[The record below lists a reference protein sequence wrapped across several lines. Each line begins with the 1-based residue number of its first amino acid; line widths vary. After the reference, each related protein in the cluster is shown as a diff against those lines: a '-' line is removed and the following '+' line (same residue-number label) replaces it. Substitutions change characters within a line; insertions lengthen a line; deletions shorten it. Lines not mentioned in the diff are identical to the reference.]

1 MLQIILLS
9 LIFAITVMIFIPTI
23 LFLGLF
29 AVNAILETILDI
41 RDAIRRM
48 K

>member
-9 LIFAITVMIFIPTI
+9 LIFVITVMVFTPTI
-23 LFLGLF
+23 LFLSMI
-29 AVNAILETILDI
+29 AMTAIIEAILDI

>member
-9 LIFAITVMIFIPTI
+9 LIFAITVMIFIPAI
-23 LFLGLF
+23 LFLSLF
-29 AVNAILETILDI
+29 AVGAILEAILDI